1 MHIGHKKE
9 MQGPIVID
17 GSRKPI
23 PQRLKLV
30 FTWAIPDGLEASLCP
45 RTDKLG
51 TEEPTGLIGIE
62 DIEHAYQKGDW
73 HFFQSFRYC
82 PFSWRKCHGHS
93 RYTILACV

>member
-17 GSRKPI
+17 RGRKPI

-51 TEEPTGLIGIE
+51 AEKPTGFIGM
-62 DIEHAYQKGDW
+62 
-73 HFFQSFRYC
+73 C
-82 PFSWRKCHGHS
+82 
-93 RYTILACV
+93 